1 MCNKMK
7 MIKRLQI
14 QETLLL
20 MKMAYIGAKS
30 RKLKMCIFIL
40 FMNYLTTLSVYNI
53 RLLDDQRIVQ
63 GSDCVL
69 I

>member
-1 MCNKMK
+1 
-7 MIKRLQI
+7 
-14 QETLLL
+14 